1 MCRADMQEGDQPDLH
16 LRGTTAALMNMP
28 EDEAS
33 PIITSNL
40 RQMYHHMH
48 RMRPRGLIS
57 TLMRSGP
64 HRLVDTVSPG
74 TTLQT
79 QVMMSRFLLAQ
90 REDLKQARLRQR
102 LFDIHQRMIARLLLL
117 ATRPQHSGLI
127 ALMGEL
133 QTIPPAEDQHT
144 APACEKS

>member
-1 MCRADMQEGDQPDLH
+1 
-16 LRGTTAALMNMP
+16 MNMP

-40 RQMYHHMH
+40 RQTYHHMH
-48 RMRPRGLIS
+48 RMRPQGLIS

-90 REDLKQARLRQR
+90 REDLKQARLRRR
-102 LFDIHQRMIARLLLL
+102 LVDIHQRMIARLLLL